1 MDVKSVFV
9 SYILFPLLAAV
20 MAAVMIVLN
29 KKNRLMGSRQLV
41 VTILLTALVLG
52 FPGFLGALGLRF
64 MPWGYLFAQ
73 LSYLLLGVLAV
84 FLLAKHNPEALERK
98 KGMTLLLGAIAVL
111 LGMFLY
117 KLVFNWLNDLDY
129 GWLAGT
135 SVFMFFVPLV
145 FWWAYMSM
153 INIPSEIYS
162 VWYYPQGAQPLDM
175 FDVDIDKLKVLE
187 VELFKGPDDPS
198 PLKVKVKA
206 PPEMSFGVWFKKF
219 IDDYNIKF
227 PRNGIHYMAEKEE
240 AFGWI
245 FYLKPS
251 FFSRKQFIDP
261 AVTIA
266 QNQINEK
273 HTIFARRVTRL
284 EHQAEGEDRV
294 VIL

>member
-9 SYILFPLLAAV
+9 SYILFPLVAFI
-20 MAAVMIVLN
+20 MGAVMIVLN
-29 KKNRLMGSRQLV
+29 KKNRLMSSRGLI
-41 VTILLTALVLG
+41 VTILLTAIALG
-52 FPGFLGALGLRF
+52 IPGFLALLGLHY
-64 MPWGYLFAQ
+64 MPWGYLMSQ
-73 LSYLLLGVLAV
+73 LSYILLGVLAV
-84 FLLAKHNPEALERK
+84 FLLSKYNPEALESKR
-98 KGMTLLLGAIAVL
+98 GMTILLGAISML
-111 LGMFLY
+111 LGIYLY

-135 SVFMFFVPLV
+135 SVIMFMVPVL
-145 FWWAYMSM
+145 FWWTYMAMTS
-153 INIPSEIYS
+153 IPSEIYT
-162 VWYYPQGAQPLDM
+162 VWYYPRGTTPMDM

-187 VELFKGPDDPS
+187 VELFKAVNDPS

-227 PRNGIHYMAEKEE
+227 PRNGINFAEGEE
-240 AFGWI
+240 AYGWI
-245 FYLKPS
+245 FYLKPT

-266 QNQINEK
+266 QNQVNEK

-284 EHQAEGEDRV
+284 QHEAGGEDRV

>member
-9 SYILFPLLAAV
+9 SYLLFPLVAAV

-29 KKNRLMGSRQLV
+29 KKNRLMGSRQLI
-41 VTILLTALVLG
+41 VTILITALVLG
-52 FPGFLGALGLRF
+52 FPGFLGALGLNF

-73 LSYLLLGVLAV
+73 LSYLLLGVVAV
-84 FLLAKHNPEALERK
+84 VLLAKHNPQALEHR
-98 KGMTLLLGAIAVL
+98 KGMTLFLGAIAVL
-111 LGMFLY
+111 LGIFLY

-135 SVFMFFVPLV
+135 SVLMFFVPIV
-145 FWWAYMSM
+145 FWWTYMSM
-153 INIPSEIYS
+153 ISIPSEIYS
-162 VWYYPQGAQPLDM
+162 VWYYPEGAQPLDM

-187 VELFKGPDDPS
+187 VELFKGASDPS

-227 PRNGIHYMAEKEE
+227 PRNGIHYMAEEGE

-245 FYLKPS
+245 FYLKPT

-266 QNQINEK
+266 QNQISEK
-273 HTIFARRVTRL
+273 YTIFARRVTRL
-284 EHQAEGEDRV
+284 QHEAEGEDRV

>member
-1 MDVKSVFV
+1 MDVRSVFV
-9 SYILFPLLAAV
+9 SYILFPLLAAI
-20 MAAVMIVLN
+20 MAAVMFIFN
-29 KKNRLMGSRQLV
+29 KKNRLMSSRRLI
-41 VTILLTALVLG
+41 VTILLTSIVLAIPALFGL
-52 FPGFLGALGLRF
+52 LGLHF
-64 MPWGYLFAQ
+64 MPWGYLFGQ

-84 FLLAKHNPEALERK
+84 FLLARHNPDALEHR
-98 KGMTLLLGAIAVL
+98 KGMIILLGAISVL
-111 LGMFLY
+111 LGIYLY
-117 KLVFNWLNDLDY
+117 KLVFNRLSDLDY

-135 SVFMFFVPLV
+135 SVLMFFVPLI
-145 FWWAYMSM
+145 FWWTYMAM
-153 INIPSEIYS
+153 ISIPSEIYS
-162 VWYYPQGAQPLDM
+162 VWYYPRGTQPMDM

-187 VELFKGPDDPS
+187 VELFKAVNDPS

-227 PRNGIHYMAEKEE
+227 PRNGINFVAEEGE
-240 AFGWI
+240 AYGWI

-266 QNQINEK
+266 QNQVNEK

-284 EHQAEGEDRV
+284 EQETGGEDRV